1 MSKPTTTRRNITQPD
16 DYWQAFEAQAKA
28 DGLTLAAWLGEA
40 AKKQLPIAVAK
51 KLGERPAAHRPKKAA
66 DSQLA
71 KLRKLWSKLPA
82 AQQSNIVRDY
92 CGEEGADNERCRL
105 KQVVA
110 AWGGL
115 HRNGQRELV
124 ERVERMSDHG
134 DV

>member
-1 MSKPTTTRRNITQPD
+1 MES
-16 DYWQAFEAQAKA
+16 EAM
-28 DGLTLAAWLGEA
+28 
-40 AKKQLPIAVAK
+40 
-51 KLGERPAAHRPKKAA
+51 R
-66 DSQLA
+66 
-71 KLRKLWSKLPA
+71 RKLTKLWPKLPA

-92 CGEEGADNERCRL
+92 CGEEGADNERGRL

-124 ERVERMSDHG
+124 ERVERMGDHG